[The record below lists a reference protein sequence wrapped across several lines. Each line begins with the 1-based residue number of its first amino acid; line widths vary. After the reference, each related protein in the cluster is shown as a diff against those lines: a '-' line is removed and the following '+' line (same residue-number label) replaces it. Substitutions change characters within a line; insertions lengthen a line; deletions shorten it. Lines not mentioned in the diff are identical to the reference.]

1 MKCVIMKKKE
11 ILMNAWRTL
20 DYELFLEIF
29 YKNANW
35 IMNYFQKYF
44 IKILMDTLRIMINN
58 KFNEKFYG
66 KKIYI
71 F

>member
-35 IMNYFQKYF
+35 IMNYF
-44 IKILMDTLRIMINN
+44 
-58 KFNEKFYG
+58 
-66 KKIYI
+66 
-71 F
+71 

>member
-1 MKCVIMKKKE
+1 
-11 ILMNAWRTL
+11 MNAWRTL

-58 KFNEKFYG
+58 KFKEKFYG

>member
-1 MKCVIMKKKE
+1 
-11 ILMNAWRTL
+11 MNAWRTL

-58 KFNEKFYG
+58 KFKEKFYG
-66 KKIYI
+66 KKKIY
-71 F
+71 FNSFFHFS

>member
-1 MKCVIMKKKE
+1 
-11 ILMNAWRTL
+11 MNAWRTL

-58 KFNEKFYG
+58 KFKEKFYG
-66 KKIYI
+66 KKKYI

>member
-1 MKCVIMKKKE
+1 
-11 ILMNAWRTL
+11 MNAWRTL
-20 DYELFLEIF
+20 DYELFLKIF

-58 KFNEKFYG
+58 KFKEKFYG
-66 KKIYI
+66 KKKYI